1 MRSKRARFFV
11 GLGLIGLLAL
21 LTTGVVLAQDQEL
34 GGKLV
39 TGSDVTIAAGE
50 TVDHDLYV
58 FGGTLISNGTINGDI
73 VVAAGTIAI
82 NGPVN
87 GDVLAAGGRLTING
101 AVSGDVR
108 VAGGQVVV
116 GGDVSEDLLVAGGQ
130 VTVGG
135 RVGQDLIVSGG
146 ELTLSGSVAG
156 STIGTVGAYDKS
168 GTVAGND
175 GIRINPR
182 GAPATPSNP
191 VLDAVRQF
199 IAILVIAALA
209 LWLAPR
215 AFAAAEAQVRE
226 QPLRSFGWGVVTL
239 IGYVVLIVA
248 IIVVAIIL
256 AIVLGALGFGG
267 LLGIDLLGGFVAIA
281 GLTLAFIVAGGF
293 LADAIVGLALAR
305 LVTLRSGSGTTT
317 ETSATRGQ
325 WADLGLLAAGTAVVV
340 ILSAIPAV
348 GGLVK
353 FVVASLGLGA
363 LWLTWRAARRGAD
376 APIALPP
383 PSSTAPTGG

>member
-1 MRSKRARFFV
+1 MRSRRGRFII
-11 GLGLIGLLAL
+11 GLGLVSLLVL
-21 LTTGVVLAQDQEL
+21 LTTGVVLAQDQQL
-34 GGKLV
+34 GGKLL
-39 TGSDVTIAAGE
+39 TGSDVTIPAGV

-58 FGGTLISNGTINGDI
+58 FGGTVISNGTINGDI
-73 VVAAGTIAI
+73 VVAGGNVEVNGT
-82 NGPVN
+82 VQ
-87 GDVLAAGGRLTING
+87 GDVLAAGGRVSING

-108 VAGGQVVV
+108 AAGGQVVV
-116 GGDVSEDLLVAGGQ
+116 GSDVSEDLLVAGGQ

-135 RVGQDLIVSGG
+135 RVGQDLIVYGG

-156 STIGTVGAYDKS
+156 STVGTVGTYAKS

-175 GIRINPR
+175 EIRINPR
-182 GAPATPSNP
+182 GAPEPPSNP

-199 IAILVIAALA
+199 IAVLIIAALA
-209 LWLAPR
+209 LWLLPR

-226 QPLRSFGWGVVTL
+226 QALRSFGWGVVTL
-239 IGYVVLIVA
+239 IGYVVLVVA
-248 IIVVAIIL
+248 IIVVAVLL

-267 LLGIDLLGGFVAIA
+267 LLGIDLLGAFVAIA

-305 LVTLRSGSGTTT
+305 LVAARTGSGTAT
-317 ETSATRGQ
+317 ETPATRGQ

-340 ILSAIPAV
+340 VLSAIPAL

-363 LWLTWRAARRGAD
+363 LWLTWRAGRQGN
-376 APIALPP
+376 APTPVPP
-383 PSSTAPTGG
+383 PSSTAPAGG

>member
-1 MRSKRARFFV
+1 MRSRRTRVLV
-11 GLGLIGLLAL
+11 GLGLISLLLL
-21 LTTGVVLAQDQEL
+21 LTTGVVLAQDQQL

-39 TGSDVTIAAGE
+39 TGSDVTIPAGE
-50 TVDHDLYV
+50 TIDHDLYV
-58 FGGTLISNGTINGDI
+58 FGGTLISNGTINGD
-73 VVAAGTIAI
+73 VVAAGGTIDI
-82 NGPVN
+82 NGPVK
-87 GDVLAAGGRLTING
+87 GDVLAAGGRLTLNS

-108 VAGGQVVV
+108 IAAGQVVIA
-116 GGDVSEDLLVAGGQ
+116 GNVSEDLLVAGGQ

-135 RVGQDLIVSGG
+135 RVGQDLIVYGG

-156 STIGTVGAYDKS
+156 STSGTVGTYDKS
-168 GTVAGND
+168 GTVAGTD

-182 GAPATPSNP
+182 SAPVAPSNP

-199 IAILVIAALA
+199 IAVLVIAALA
-209 LWLAPR
+209 LWLLPR
-215 AFAAAEAQVRE
+215 AFAAAETQVRE
-226 QPLRSFGWGVVTL
+226 QALRSFGWGVVTL
-239 IGYVVLIVA
+239 IGYVVLVVA
-248 IIVVAIIL
+248 IIVVAVLL

-305 LVTLRSGSGTTT
+305 LVAARTGSGAPT
-317 ETSATRGQ
+317 EASATRGQ

-363 LWLTWRAARRGAD
+363 LWLTWRAARQGAA
-376 APIALPP
+376 APTPLPP
-383 PSSTAPTGG
+383 PAPTSPTT